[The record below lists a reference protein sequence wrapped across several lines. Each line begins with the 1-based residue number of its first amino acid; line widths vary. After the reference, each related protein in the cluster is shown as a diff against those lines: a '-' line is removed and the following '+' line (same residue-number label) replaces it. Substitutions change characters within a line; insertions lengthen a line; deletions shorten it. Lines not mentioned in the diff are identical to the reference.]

1 MINYIKNF
9 FNLTKKEKT
18 EKKMVIAKFP
28 STCLTCEKEMNSLKI
43 NHPFC
48 DECLYILKDVI
59 NKKNK
64 KNERKSKKI

>member
-48 DECLYILKDVI
+48 DEVMGG
-59 NKKNK
+59 
-64 KNERKSKKI
+64 S